1 MRGIEGVDVE
11 RLLADLDTPAVRARV
26 AADFAEARNPHPA
39 VLDRTGPGPNAG
51 GVRYSFPTL
60 ILRGPGGEEV
70 VSGWLT
76 VADLTR
82 AVERAGAQPIDTRA
96 FLDPDEAL
104 ARHRTLTVRDLE
116 LLTGG
121 REPVA
126 AVQVPT
132 ATTPVWAHPDE
143 VARLLGERASA
154 APA

>member
-1 MRGIEGVDVE
+1 V
-11 RLLADLDTPAVRARV
+11 LAAV
-26 AADFAEARNPHPA
+26 AADHAEARDPHPA
-39 VLDRTGPGPNAG
+39 VIGRTGEGPNAGAARPDGAG

-70 VSGWLT
+70 VSGWRT
-76 VADLTR
+76 VAELAD
-82 AVERAGAQPIDTRA
+82 AVERLGARPVDTDTP
-96 FLDPDEAL
+96 LDPDEAL
-104 ARHRTLTVRDLE
+104 ARYRTLTLNDLR

-121 REPVA
+121 REPGH

-143 VARLLGERASA
+143 VARLQGERASA